1 MVENVCITMSN
12 YAIESLQNALNFYG
26 KAGFSL
32 VSTQMVSDKH
42 GNQEMYLFFVRHTG
56 SK

>member
-42 GNQEMYLFFVRHTG
+42 GNQEMYLFFVRHT
-56 SK
+56 